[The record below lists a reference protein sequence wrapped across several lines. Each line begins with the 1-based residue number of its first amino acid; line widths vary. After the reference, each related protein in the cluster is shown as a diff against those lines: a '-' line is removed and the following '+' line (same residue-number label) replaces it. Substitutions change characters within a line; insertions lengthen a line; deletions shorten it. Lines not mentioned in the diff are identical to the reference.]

1 MTFQHGISTSNS
13 KIEYAIGLV
22 NMMDKNNAELISDIS
37 HKIVKEIAPEE
48 LDIFDDIKEELLKTL
63 TIL

>member
-1 MTFQHGISTSNS
+1 
-13 KIEYAIGLV
+13 
-22 NMMDKNNAELISDIS
+22 MDKNNAELISDIS